1 MNVLAATLPSWLS
14 ADFWVGVGIEAGI
27 YAIFVLGLQLN
38 AGFTGIFNFGQS
50 GFMAVGAYT
59 MGILVVMHGWNFWL
73 ALVAATAFSI
83 LCSVVLGLTSLR
95 LRADYFAIV
104 TIAFS
109 EIARYTLLNAREV
122 TNGSL
127 DIYGFDTSWVNFS
140 TSVSQH
146 FSGLSP
152 GVRQLLPL
160 LLLTWIVLFVL
171 LGILVG
177 LQRTPWGRVLRA
189 IRDDEDA
196 ARALGKNTF
205 VYKLQSIGLAAAIGA
220 IAGYILALYLA
231 ALDPND
237 FINYT
242 FVGYAVLVLAGL
254 GSYIGIP
261 VGAILFFAL
270 FEGTRYLNLPL
281 SSDQLAALRFML
293 VGLVLVLLM
302 VFRPQGL
309 FGKREEMRLR

>member
-1 MNVLAATLPSWLS
+1 MLAATLPSFLN

-27 YAIFVLGLQLN
+27 YGIFVLGLQLN

-50 GFMAVGAYT
+50 GFMAIGAYA
-59 MGILVVMHGWNFWL
+59 MGILVVSHGWNFWL
-73 ALVAATAFSI
+73 SLPVATAI
-83 LCSVVLGLTSLR
+83 AVACGVLIGLPSLR
-95 LRADYFAIV
+95 LRADYLAIV
-104 TIAFS
+104 TIAFA
-109 EIARYTLLNAREV
+109 EITRYTLLNAREV

-127 DIYGFDTSWVNFS
+127 DIYGFDTSWVSLS
-140 TSVSQH
+140 TSISQH
-146 FSGLSP
+146 FSGLPS
-152 GVRQLLPL
+152 GVQQLLPL
-160 LLLTWIVLFVL
+160 LLVTWAVVIVLLV
-171 LGILVG
+171 ILIA
-177 LQRTPWGRVLRA
+177 LERTPWGRVLRA

-220 IAGYILALYLA
+220 IAGYLLALYLA

-237 FINYT
+237 FMNYT
-242 FVGYAVLVLAGL
+242 FVGYAVLVLGGL
-254 GSYIGIP
+254 GSYLGVP
-261 VGAILFFAL
+261 VGALVFFAL

-281 SSDQLAALRFML
+281 SADQLAALRFML
-293 VGLVLVLLM
+293 VGLVLILLM

>member
-1 MNVLAATLPSWLS
+1 MSSFALTLPSILN

-50 GFMAVGAYT
+50 GFMAIGAYT

-73 ALVAATAFSI
+73 ALLAATAGAV
-83 LCSVVLGLTSLR
+83 LCGVLLGLSSLR

-104 TIAFS
+104 TIAFAV
-109 EIARYTLLNAREV
+109 IARYTLLNAREI

-127 DIYGFDTSWVNFS
+127 DIYGFDTAWVSFS
-140 TSVSQH
+140 TSISQR

-152 GVRQLLPL
+152 QVQQLLPL
-160 LLLTWIVLFVL
+160 LLLTWIVMLVL
-171 LGILVG
+171 LAILMA

-205 VYKLQSIGLAAAIGA
+205 LYKLQSIGLAAAIGA

-237 FINYT
+237 FMNYT

-254 GSYIGIP
+254 GSYIAIP
-261 VGAILFFAL
+261 VGAGLFFAL
-270 FEGTRYLNLPL
+270 FEGTRYLNLPI

-293 VGLVLVLLM
+293 VGLVLILLM